1 MKAGKGSYIG
11 IGVALGVVFGA
22 VFGERLFGDIGIG
35 VALGICFGAA
45 IGVSASVLLNSD
57 KE

>member
-22 VFGERLFGDIGIG
+22 VFGERLFGDAGTG